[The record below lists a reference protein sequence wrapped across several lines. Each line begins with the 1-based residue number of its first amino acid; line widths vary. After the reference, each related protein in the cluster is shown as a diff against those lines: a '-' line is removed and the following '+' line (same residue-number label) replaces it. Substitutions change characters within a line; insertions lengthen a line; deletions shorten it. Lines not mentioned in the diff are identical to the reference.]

1 MWRKKWRMSVH
12 RWKSK
17 FTPAGGRHYT
27 TEMIS
32 HFITCQG
39 KRTHCSSE
47 TILTVMSNI
56 GWKVL
61 RNDLK
66 PFIVVVRLPDVY
78 TQFRKAVETQ
88 SRVRPEF
95 PTPEQLKP
103 LPSGLDEG
111 AIPTAE
117 DLQQTGEHWL
127 SYWLNLSSLI
137 HIVSQTLTFSFS
149 VTL

>member
-1 MWRKKWRMSVH
+1 M
-12 RWKSK
+12 KS
-17 FTPAGGRHYT
+17 A
-27 TEMIS
+27 
-32 HFITCQG
+32 
-39 KRTHCSSE
+39 
-47 TILTVMSNI
+47 
-56 GWKVL
+56 

-117 DLQQTGEHWL
+117 DLQQTGEH
-127 SYWLNLSSLI
+127 
-137 HIVSQTLTFSFS
+137 
-149 VTL
+149 